1 MYVFACLVA
10 PGGLGAPFRGLFRSG
25 GGYFYP
31 KGMGLSW
38 GSFCPFLA
46 LGGEGFVDKGDSVGL
61 LRCPHYLGR
70 GMPVTSGEV
79 FPLPQ
84 AG

>member
-1 MYVFACLVA
+1 MYVFARLVA
-10 PGGLGAPFRGLFRSG
+10 PGCLGVSFRGLFRPG
-25 GGYFYP
+25 GGCSHP
-31 KGMGLSW
+31 KGVGLSW

-46 LGGEGFVDKGDSVGL
+46 LGVEGFVDKGDSVGF

-79 FPLPQ
+79 SPLPQ

>member
-1 MYVFACLVA
+1 MYVFARLVA
-10 PGGLGAPFRGLFRSG
+10 PGCLGTPFRGLFWPG
-25 GGYFYP
+25 EGYSRP

-38 GSFCPFLA
+38 GSFCPLLA

-79 FPLPQ
+79 SPLPQ